1 MAMDGCSRVWTSKG
15 NFTADGSW
23 ERDRVTM
30 DSWEGVN

>member
-1 MAMDGCSRVWTSKG
+1 MVVPGCGHSKG

>member
-15 NFTADGSW
+15 NFTADGSCVGK
-23 ERDRVTM
+23 RVTM